1 MRQYAL
7 DFLHRIA
14 QLTNLVVVL
23 DVRHARIQLSVND
36 VVSYFHQFLQWLD
49 SISHVEIDHNHQKQ
63 QRQQDKQ
70 KHGDAIEIAQGVNS
84 FTRHNRHQYPLGVLH
99 RLIEQKT
106 FLAIDEE
113 PFWFL
118 IILDT
123 IQDFVDQALSIT
135 SITCAQLKEEIV
147 FHNAASVR
155 MGHVFAIA
163 VDDEAV

>member
-1 MRQYAL
+1 MASGKAAPVLEQVPQDDKY
-7 DFLHRIA
+7 HCGTIQIA
-14 QLTNLVVVL
+14 Q
-23 DVRHARIQLSVND
+23 DVNNPAWYD
-36 VVSYFHQFLQWLD
+36 G
-49 SISHVEIDHNHQKQ
+49 DH
-63 QRQQDKQ
+63 D
-70 KHGDAIEIAQGVNS
+70 
-84 FTRHNRHQYPLGVLH
+84 PLGVLNG
-99 RLIEQKT
+99 RIEQKT

-147 FHNAASVR
+147 FHDAASVR